1 MTWLLLSAA
10 WGAPTIDAAPT
21 EVDVSGLAEVRVAG
35 LVGVEGVPW
44 QGVARLRPTLDLGWG
59 DRFRASATVELG
71 LAEGRDTA
79 AEAAAALGSIAR
91 AAGASSG
98 VAGDAAPRRWQAAV
112 GLDRLFADVYLKK
125 IDLRVGRQALQWGSG
140 QLINPTDPLPQVL
153 FAEPWKPRAGV
164 NAVRATV
171 AASDRA
177 EVQGV
182 LAIDDGWSHPRVAA
196 RATGHLGGTD
206 ISGVAAYRDDDRSG
220 LIGLDVRGTYAVGFW
235 FEGAL
240 RLGKGKYGDGV
251 YETFTVG
258 VDRLWTVLQGV
269 SVSAQYIRN
278 GQGAVDV
285 SLSDRIGGLTGEGSP
300 FQGPLGGRDYALVA
314 AQAGWLRELSTGV
327 AWLQNLNDGSGFVVA
342 TATARPN
349 NDVELALTAQV
360 PFRTWGDGGELS
372 PRETELSVPL
382 PSGGTA
388 SLDLSGFVPKATLT
402 GQVRVR
408 Y

>member
-1 MTWLLLSAA
+1 MIAWLVAGSAFA
-10 WGAPTIDAAPT
+10 APATGANPT

-35 LVGVEGVPW
+35 LVGVDGVPW
-44 QGVARLRPTLDLGWG
+44 QGVARLRPTLDVGWG

-71 LAEGRDTA
+71 LAEGRDNA
-79 AEAAAALGSIAR
+79 AQAAAAFGAIAR
-91 AAGASSG
+91 AAGAG
-98 VAGDAAPRRWQAAV
+98 LQDDGGTRRWQGAV

-125 IDLRVGRQALQWGSG
+125 VDLRVGRQALQWGSG

-171 AASDRA
+171 AVSERA
-177 EVQGV
+177 EVQGLV
-182 LAIDDGWSHPRVAA
+182 AIDDDWKHPRVAA

-206 ISGVAAYRDDDRSG
+206 VSGVAAYRDDDRSG

-235 FEGAL
+235 FEGAV
-240 RLGKGKYGDGV
+240 RLGEGGYGEGV

-278 GQGAVDV
+278 GGGRVDV
-285 SLSDRIGGLTGEGSP
+285 SLADRLGSLSGQGSP
-300 FQGPLGGRDYALVA
+300 FQSPVGGRDYALVSG
-314 AQAGWLRELSTGV
+314 QVGWLRELATGC
-327 AWLQNLNDGSGFVVA
+327 AWLQNLDDGSGFVVA

-349 NDVELALTAQV
+349 NDVELAVTAQV

-372 PRETELSVPL
+372 PAETRAVVPL

-388 SLDLSGFVPKATLT
+388 TLDLAGFVPEATIT
-402 GQVRVR
+402 GQIRVR